1 MNGKTKSS
9 HGGRLSSFEAVRIV
23 AILMVLVVHC
33 VRNKF
38 EVTDPHTLAIE
49 CGWLSW
55 EECVMASFGILGV
68 NLFILISGWF
78 GIRLSARGVFGIFFV
93 IIFYRLLI
101 GIFFLS
107 AGVAPVKEF
116 LLFIVP
122 TYLDWFSGAYVLL
135 MFITPMINHYIEHH
149 RRSAVKLVG
158 GAFCFIWLCG
168 WLVNTQPDNR
178 MEYNLVI
185 VVLMYAVGRI
195 LRFGYDGG
203 RWHCSPRRL
212 LACTVLILAV
222 SGTVWFVLTRYVDSI
237 GFGWWLNRIMLSRFN
252 PVNIAA
258 SIMIVLAAARLNF
271 RSKAVNS
278 VAGAAFAV
286 YLIHCNPFVFP
297 YYKEVAIRLFD
308 TGSAMFYPFGV
319 LAFAI
324 ATYMVSWL
332 IDRVRMLAQQRFETA
347 GTALR
352 LSTAFNRAVAWL
364 E

>member
-1 MNGKTKSS
+1 
-9 HGGRLSSFEAVRIV
+9 
-23 AILMVLVVHC
+23 
-33 VRNKF
+33 
-38 EVTDPHTLAIE
+38 
-49 CGWLSW
+49 
-55 EECVMASFGILGV
+55 
-68 NLFILISGWF
+68 
-78 GIRLSARGVFGIFFV
+78 
-93 IIFYRLLI
+93 
-101 GIFFLS
+101 
-107 AGVAPVKEF
+107 
-116 LLFIVP
+116 
-122 TYLDWFSGAYVLL
+122 
-135 MFITPMINHYIEHH
+135 MINHYIEHH

-195 LRFGYDGG
+195 LRFGYDSG
-203 RWHCSPRRL
+203 RWHYSPRRL
-212 LACTVLILAV
+212 LTYTALILAV

-297 YYKEVAIRLFD
+297 YYKAVAIKLFD
-308 TGSAMFYPFGV
+308 TGSAIFYPLGV

-332 IDRVRMLAQQRFETA
+332 IDRVRILAQQRIEAA
-347 GTALR
+347 GTASR
-352 LSTAFNRAVAWL
+352 LSNALNRAVAWL